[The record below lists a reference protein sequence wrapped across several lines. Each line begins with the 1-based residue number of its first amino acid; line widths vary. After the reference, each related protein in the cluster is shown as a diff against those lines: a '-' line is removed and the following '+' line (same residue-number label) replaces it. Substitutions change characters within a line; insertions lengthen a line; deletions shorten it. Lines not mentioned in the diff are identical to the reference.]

1 MTSFADFPSGHQ
13 DAVTVTRFNFYG
25 NRILTASSDHHV
37 KVWDQDPK
45 SSEWTLTDTWRAHD
59 AEVRDAAW
67 NGPFTGQHVGTVG
80 EDMKFKLWQEDTTQP
95 RNSGRRFFNCFRL
108 TSPVRAPY
116 VSLDFRNIA
125 LESWLALIT
134 RDGLL
139 TVLEPVNPD
148 TLSEWQQID
157 QFRVCAEPARGE
169 ETSFKLQFHRDP
181 MDMTHILH
189 PGWDSRSL
197 SLVVAAMDTVKIY
210 RTDANRKFYHA
221 LELAPHNGLVRDISW
236 ATGSI
241 RGFDLIASGCKDG
254 RVRVWEVYTT
264 VNDKTSTRQ
273 SESQRNNSRAQQVST
288 LTAGLGSPLNLPAS
302 SNIPRA
308 TLSPNPQYD
317 GQQQPQEASQSNIS
331 SALAA
336 SSRPSNPYASTPTPT
351 HTPGTL
357 TPRPGDRDG
366 IFSHTAKQVACIDSN
381 HLDVW
386 QVEFSQAGDCLLS
399 SGDDGVIRFWKRS
412 VDGEWLEFAEADVGD
427 E

>member
-1 MTSFADFPSGHQ
+1 MTSFADFQSGHQ

-25 NRILTASSDHHV
+25 NRILTASSDHRV

-67 NGPFTGQHVGTVG
+67 NGPCTGQHIGSVG
-80 EDMKFKLWQEDTTQP
+80 EDMKFNLWQEDTTQP

-134 RDGLL
+134 RDGWL

-148 TLSEWQQID
+148 ALSEWQQID
-157 QFRVCAEPARGE
+157 QFRVCAEPARGD
-169 ETSFKLQFHRDP
+169 ETSFKLRFHRDP
-181 MDMTHILH
+181 MDITHILN

-197 SLVVAAMDTVKIY
+197 SLIVAAMDTVKIY

-221 LELAPHNGLVRDISW
+221 IELSTHGGLVRDVSW

-241 RGFDLIASGCKDG
+241 RGFDLVASGCKDG
-254 RVRVWEVYTT
+254 KVRVWEIYTAI
-264 VNDKTSTRQ
+264 NDKNASRLQ
-273 SESQRNNSRAQQVST
+273 AENQKDSSNNGRAQQIST
-288 LTAGLGSPLNLPAS
+288 LTAGLGNPISSSAMSPT
-302 SNIPRA
+302 II
-308 TLSPNPQYD
+308 PQYVNA
-317 GQQQPQEASQSNIS
+317 GQQQASQSNIS
-331 SALAA
+331 SALAS
-336 SSRPSNPYASTPTPT
+336 SSRSPNLYASGVATGSA
-351 HTPGTL
+351 HTPGTM
-357 TPRPGDRDG
+357 TPRPSDSDG
-366 IFSHTAKQVACIDSN
+366 AFVHTAKQVACIESG

-386 QVEFSQAGDCLLS
+386 QVEFSPAGDCLLS
-399 SGDDGVIRFWKRS
+399 SGDDGVVRFWKRS
-412 VDGEWLEFAEADVGD
+412 VDGEWLEFAEADIAD